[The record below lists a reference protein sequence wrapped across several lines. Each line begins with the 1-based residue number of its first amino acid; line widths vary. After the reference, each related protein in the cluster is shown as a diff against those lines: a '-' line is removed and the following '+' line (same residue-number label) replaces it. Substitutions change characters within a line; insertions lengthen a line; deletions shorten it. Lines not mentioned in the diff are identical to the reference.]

1 MQPASYVTEQ
11 DDHKTKKEKSTT
23 KRKFL
28 NYTLKRQLPVLFF
41 CMGKQKAT
49 ITKKG
54 KNSSITSL
62 KPKAGLIYQEE
73 NN

>member
-1 MQPASYVTEQ
+1 MIIKPR
-11 DDHKTKKEKSTT
+11 KKNLPPRENSLIILLKD
-23 KRKFL
+23 
-28 NYTLKRQLPVLFF
+28 NYLYFFF

>member
-41 CMGKQKAT
+41 LYGK
-49 ITKKG
+49 TKSNNNK
-54 KNSSITSL
+54 KREKLQYHFL
-62 KPKAGLIYQEE
+62 KT
-73 NN
+73 